1 MEYNKIRDGLTVSK
15 IALGCWRMDALSDDS
30 SYDVVQNALNH
41 GINFFDNADIY
52 GNGVSEEKFGRPW
65 KRTGVMGENIYILS
79 KAGICA
85 EEGYYD
91 FSKNHIVEAV
101 NGSLK
106 RLQTEYLDV
115 LLLHRPDTLYDPEEV
130 SEAFEELYAS
140 GKVRFFGV
148 SNQNSFQIPHLRK
161 FVKQDIIFNQMQF
174 NVTHTNLI
182 DAGLTVNNYF
192 DSAIDR
198 SDGVL
203 EYCRENDIALQAW
216 SPFQYGFFEGVYI
229 DNPKYE
235 KLNIELKKVAEM
247 QGVNTS
253 AVAVAWIL
261 RHPAFKQVIIGTMN
275 PDRLSAICEAV
286 TVKLTKQQWYDLY
299 KSAGNMIP

>member
-52 GNGVSEEKFGRPW
+52 GNGVSEEKFGRAW
-65 KRTGVMGENIYILS
+65 KRTGVMRENIYILS

-148 SNQNSFQIPHLRK
+148 SNQNSFQISHLRK

-229 DNPKYE
+229 DKPKYE